1 MSSTEQL
8 PKKRNIIPKEVWAA
22 IEEGCRDGLTLKA
35 LSEKYGVLER
45 TILTVATRNGW
56 LRPRKQVKTALNQ
69 ASEELKTTCQ
79 EKNIAVPPRE
89 VDWADEAKSY
99 RKMIFDKTKGALE
112 IATLEPPK
120 TWRDAEIADRMARKA
135 VGLESGETTV
145 VQTII
150 PIGKGDFGVERDVT
164 PSKAGT

>member
-1 MSSTEQL
+1 MSDPEQL

-22 IEEGCRDGLTLKA
+22 IEAGCDEGVA
-35 LSEKYGVLER
+35 LSALAEKYGVKEE
-45 TILTVATRNGW
+45 TILSVASRKGW
-56 LRPRKQVKTALNQ
+56 LVPRNLVRKALNE

-79 EKNIAVPPRE
+79 EKTVAASTRE
-89 VDWADEAKSY
+89 VDWAEEAKNY
-99 RKMIFDKTKGALE
+99 RKLIFSKTKTAIE
-112 IATLEPPK
+112 TATLEPPK

-164 PSKAGT
+164 PPKSG

>member
-8 PKKRNIIPKEVWAA
+8 PKKRNVIPKEVWAA
-22 IEEGCRDGLTLKA
+22 IEDGCRSNIPLGELATKYCVLEKTIQIQASRKGWLVPRKIADEVARQLENAPSSTI
-35 LSEKYGVLER
+35 SEKKPSAPARRRDWVE
-45 TILTVATRNGW
+45 A
-56 LRPRKQVKTALNQ
+56 
-69 ASEELKTTCQ
+69 ASEYRNMIMDKLEV
-79 EKNIAVPPRE
+79 AVQG
-89 VDWADEAKSY
+89 
-99 RKMIFDKTKGALE
+99 MNLE
-112 IATLEPPK
+112 SPK

-164 PSKAGT
+164 PSAPA

>member
-22 IEEGCRDGLTLKA
+22 IRDGCLNGITLEA
-35 LSEKYGVLER
+35 LEDKYCVKSE
-45 TILTVATRNGW
+45 TIRLRAEKEGW
-56 LRPRKQVKTALNQ
+56 YLPRKVAQETLRQVDFKVETTLGEKKPDAL
-69 ASEELKTTCQ
+69 APRLDWTEA
-79 EKNIAVPPRE
+79 AV
-89 VDWADEAKSY
+89 DY
-99 RKMIFDKTKGALE
+99 RNMIFGKVERALKE
-112 IATLEPPK
+112 ASLEPPK

-164 PSKAGT
+164 PSKSG

>member
-22 IEEGCRDGLTLKA
+22 IKQGCLAGLPLEELSTKYAVNFDTIRVRAERLGWLVPRKLGQEVARQLENAPSSTI
-35 LSEKYGVLER
+35 SEKKPSAPARRRDWVE
-45 TILTVATRNGW
+45 A
-56 LRPRKQVKTALNQ
+56 
-69 ASEELKTTCQ
+69 ASEYRNMIMDKLEV
-79 EKNIAVPPRE
+79 AVQG
-89 VDWADEAKSY
+89 
-99 RKMIFDKTKGALE
+99 MNLE
-112 IATLEPPK
+112 SPK

-164 PSKAGT
+164 PSRPE

>member
-8 PKKRNIIPKEVWAA
+8 PKKRNIIPKEVWAS
-22 IEEGCRDGLTLKA
+22 IEEGCRDGIV
-35 LSEKYGVLER
+35 LSVLAEKYGVLER
-45 TILTVATRNGW
+45 TILTVATRKGW
-56 LRPRKQVKTALNQ
+56 LVPRKQVKMALKG

-79 EKNIAVPPRE
+79 EKTTVALPRE
-89 VDWADEAKSY
+89 VDWADEAKVY
-99 RKMIFDKTKGALE
+99 RKLIFEKTKGALAA
-112 IATLEPPK
+112 ATLEPPK

-150 PIGKGDFGVERDVT
+150 PIGKGDFGVERDVS
-164 PSKAGT
+164 PSKSD